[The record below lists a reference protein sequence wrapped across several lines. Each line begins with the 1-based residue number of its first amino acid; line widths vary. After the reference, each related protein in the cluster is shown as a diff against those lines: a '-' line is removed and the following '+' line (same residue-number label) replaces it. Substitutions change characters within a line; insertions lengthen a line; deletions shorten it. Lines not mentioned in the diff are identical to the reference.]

1 MGNALVSPCFPAP
14 HHGQT
19 TAAAAT
25 TTKLIFWG
33 GEIRHLPPRH
43 LAGELMFEFPDSI
56 VCHADSFFIGK
67 SIPSLSIDDELL
79 TGDTYFVLPADRL
92 PSRTLTPASIALLS
106 SSKGKTQAQPL
117 VAGVSPFEYVKGG
130 DGQAHIRV
138 LPEFIAKLI
147 TFAEESTKES
157 KTEEGETEEGETGE
171 ICSTPEL
178 KKHYELL
185 VGSRSRQWSPRL
197 ETIKESYKLRMS
209 PGRLLACDRR

>member
-19 TAAAAT
+19 TAGAAT

-33 GEIRHLPPRH
+33 GAIRHLPPRH
-43 LAGELMFEFPDSI
+43 VAGELMFEFPDSI

-106 SSKGKTQAQPL
+106 SSKGK
-117 VAGVSPFEYVKGG
+117 
-130 DGQAHIRV
+130 
-138 LPEFIAKLI
+138 
-147 TFAEESTKES
+147 ES
-157 KTEEGETEEGETGE
+157 KTGEGETGEGETGE

-197 ETIKESYKLRMS
+197 ETIKESYKSRMS
-209 PGRLLACDRR
+209 PGRLLGCDRR